1 MPELSLHIEIEA
13 TNLCNT
19 RCLHCPHEAITR
31 PSGKMSWEV
40 YQRLVDQA
48 LELAPTGLSVEF
60 AGMGEPLLH
69 PQIYHFIEH
78 LSSAAKTI
86 LTTNASALT
95 PKNMQRLAQAGLSQL
110 TISFNGADPQ
120 LYELMMGG
128 LSFERARENLKTA
141 LEISQN
147 TRTLVAANV
156 SVTRQTQGRL
166 AEIRGFLQEA
176 GVERIYF
183 SKCHN
188 RGGFLKGDLVCDTPP
203 PPAGLGRCDI
213 LRNTLF
219 VAWDGRVLSCCHD
232 LAGANLIG
240 DTRAE
245 PLAEIL
251 QKRQKILSK
260 GVKYEICASCN
271 DLYRFMFSP
280 TPDGR
285 PLGELVY
292 DLYAGDEPADPSPL
306 SAWLAEIY
314 AQQGQLPRLLERFQ
328 GRVQEQEQAIR
339 SLSSE
344 LKAKESRLQAVQQQL
359 DELLSSRSW
368 RWAQR
373 LQRLRRALIPPGGRE
388 Y

>member
-1 MPELSLHIEIEA
+1 
-13 TNLCNT
+13 
-19 RCLHCPHEAITR
+19 
-31 PSGKMSWEV
+31 
-40 YQRLVDQA
+40 
-48 LELAPTGLSVEF
+48 
-60 AGMGEPLLH
+60 MGEPLLH
-69 PQIYHFIEH
+69 PEIYRFIEH
-78 LSSAAKTI
+78 LSPAAKTI

-95 PKNMQRLAQAGLSQL
+95 PKNMQRLVQSGLSQL
-110 TISFNGADPQ
+110 TISFNGGDPK

-128 LSFERARENLKTA
+128 LSFERAQANLRAALAISRGSRTA
-141 LEISQN
+141 
-147 TRTLVAANV
+147 VAANV
-156 SVTRQTQGRL
+156 SVTRQTQSRL

-188 RGGFLKGDLVCDTPP
+188 RGGFLKGDAVCDTPP

-213 LRNTLF
+213 LQNTLF
-219 VAWDGRVLSCCHD
+219 VAWDGWALSCCHD
-232 LAGANLIG
+232 LAGANRIG
-240 DTRAE
+240 DTRVE
-245 PLAEIL
+245 TLAEIL
-251 QKRQKILSK
+251 EKRREILTE
-260 GVKYEICASCN
+260 GVKYEICSHCN

-285 PLGELVY
+285 PLGDLIY
-292 DLYAGDEPADPSPL
+292 DLYAGGQPADPNPIF
-306 SAWLAEIY
+306 AWLYQIY
-314 AQQGQLPRLLERFQ
+314 AQEGQLPRLFERFQ
-328 GRVQEQEQAIR
+328 GRIQEQEQVIR

-344 LKAKESRLQAVQQQL
+344 LKAQESRLQAVQQQL